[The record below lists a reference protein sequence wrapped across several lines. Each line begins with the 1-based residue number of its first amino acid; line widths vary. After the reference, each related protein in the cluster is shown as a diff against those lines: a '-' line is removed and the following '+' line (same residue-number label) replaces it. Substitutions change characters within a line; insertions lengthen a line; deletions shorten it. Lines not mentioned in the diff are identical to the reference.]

1 MTATAALF
9 TLRPPSPSDR
19 TRVADIVQATGVF
32 RPEEVAI
39 ALEVLDS
46 AVAKPGMD
54 YHALG
59 AYDELGL
66 LLGFTCYGNTP
77 CTEATWDLYWI
88 AVDPAG
94 HRRGVGRA
102 LMAST
107 ETAIATAGGRLVV
120 VETSSRPD
128 YGPTRAFYEAL
139 AYRATARIPDF
150 YAAGDDLIVYTKR
163 LLLQGRDQPHG

>member
-1 MTATAALF
+1 MTATATLF

-19 TRVADIVQATGVF
+19 SRVGEIVRATRVF

-39 ALEVLDS
+39 ALEVFDG
-46 AVAKPGMD
+46 AVTKPGVD

-59 AYDELGL
+59 AYDDLGL

-88 AVDPAG
+88 AVDPGG

-102 LMAST
+102 LMEAA
-107 ETAIATAGGRLVV
+107 EHAIARANGRLLV
-120 VETSSRPD
+120 VETSSRPE

-163 LLLQGRDQPHG
+163 LLLQGRNEPHG